1 MKGCLNKMEK
11 LVWESF
17 QKLQIS
23 DIIIVSHQDGSF
35 TEATVKKIVTSLIY
49 YETSYG
55 ATCSVHFSNV
65 FLPNGKIFDYC
76 WM

>member
-17 QKLQIS
+17 QKVKIG
-23 DIIIVSHQDGSF
+23 DKIIVLHQDGSL
-35 TEATVKKIVTSLIY
+35 TENTVKNINTSLIY

-65 FLPNGKIFDYC
+65 FLPNGKIFD
-76 WM
+76 